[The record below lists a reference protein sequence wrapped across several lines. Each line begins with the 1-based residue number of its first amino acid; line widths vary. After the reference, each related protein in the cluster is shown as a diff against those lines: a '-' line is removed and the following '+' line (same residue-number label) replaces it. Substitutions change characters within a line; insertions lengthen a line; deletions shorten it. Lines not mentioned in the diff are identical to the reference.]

1 MSKKKKNKRSIGM
14 TEGAK
19 NAMNDY
25 GKQVFDHLDSN
36 FRDPND
42 PHNITV
48 QSLSTYFAK
57 EGFKKGY
64 DYGKREERAK
74 VFNIQERIKDF
85 RDEMRPICKKYGIDF
100 RNSYVDMEFSG
111 GTIKFKEQFVGS
123 FHDMM
128 EAYVNEMIAPLP
140 TE

>member
-1 MSKKKKNKRSIGM
+1 MSKKRKKRNISM

-25 GKQVFDHLDSN
+25 GKQVFDQLDRN

-42 PHNITV
+42 PHNIIV
-48 QSLSTYFAK
+48 QSMTTHFAK

-74 VFNIQERIKDF
+74 VFNIKERIEEF
-85 RDEMRPICKKYGIDF
+85 LEEIRPICKKYGIDF
-100 RNSYVDMEFSG
+100 PASYVDMEFNGS
-111 GTIKFKEQFVGS
+111 TIRFKEQFVGS
-123 FHDMM
+123 YNDIM

-140 TE
+140 RQ

>member
-1 MSKKKKNKRSIGM
+1 MSKKRKKRNISM

-25 GKQVFDHLDSN
+25 GKQVFDQLDRN

-42 PHNITV
+42 PHNIIV
-48 QSLSTYFAK
+48 QSMTTHFAK

-74 VFNIQERIKDF
+74 VFNITDRIEEF
-85 RDEMRPICKKYGIDF
+85 LEEIRPICKKYGIDF
-100 RNSYVDMEFSG
+100 PASYVDMEFNGS
-111 GTIKFKEQFVGS
+111 TIRFKEQFVGS
-123 FHDMM
+123 FNDIM

-140 TE
+140 RQ

>member
-1 MSKKKKNKRSIGM
+1 MSKKRKKRIIGM

-36 FRDPND
+36 FRYPND

-48 QSLSTYFAK
+48 QSLSTHFAK

-74 VFNIQERIKDF
+74 VFNIHERIEEF
-85 RDEMRPICKKYGIDF
+85 REEIRPICKKYGIDMPI
-100 RNSYVDMEFSG
+100 SYVDMEFNGS
-111 GTIKFKEQFVGS
+111 TIRFKEQFVGS
-123 FHDMM
+123 FNHMK

-140 TE
+140 RE

>member
-1 MSKKKKNKRSIGM
+1 MSKKRKKRNISM

-25 GKQVFDHLDSN
+25 GKQVFDQLDRN

-42 PHNITV
+42 PHNIIV
-48 QSLSTYFAK
+48 QSMTTHFAK

-74 VFNIQERIKDF
+74 VFNIKERIEEF
-85 RDEMRPICKKYGIDF
+85 LEEIRPIFKKYGIDF
-100 RNSYVDMEFSG
+100 PASYVDMEFNGS
-111 GTIKFKEQFVGS
+111 TIRFKEQFVGS
-123 FHDMM
+123 FNDIM

-140 TE
+140 RQ

>member
-1 MSKKKKNKRSIGM
+1 MSKKRKKRNISM

-25 GKQVFDHLDSN
+25 GKQVFDQLDRN

-42 PHNITV
+42 PHNIIV
-48 QSLSTYFAK
+48 QSMTTHFAK

-74 VFNIQERIKDF
+74 EFN
-85 RDEMRPICKKYGIDF
+85 G
-100 RNSYVDMEFSG
+100 S
-111 GTIKFKEQFVGS
+111 TIRFKEQFVGS
-123 FHDMM
+123 FNDIM

-140 TE
+140 RQ

>member
-1 MSKKKKNKRSIGM
+1 MSKKRKKRIIGM

-36 FRDPND
+36 FRYPND

-48 QSLSTYFAK
+48 QSLSTHFAK

-74 VFNIQERIKDF
+74 VFNIKERIEEF
-85 RDEMRPICKKYGIDF
+85 IEEIRPICKKYGIDCPA
-100 RNSYVDMEFSG
+100 SYVDMEFNGS
-111 GTIKFKEQFVGS
+111 TIRFKEQFVGS
-123 FHDMM
+123 FNDMM
-128 EAYVNEMIAPLP
+128 KAYVNEMIAPLP
-140 TE
+140 RE

>member
-1 MSKKKKNKRSIGM
+1 MSKKRKKRNISM

-25 GKQVFDHLDSN
+25 GKQVFDQLDRN

-42 PHNITV
+42 PHNIIV
-48 QSLSTYFAK
+48 QSMTTHFAK

-74 VFNIQERIKDF
+74 VFNITDRIEEF
-85 RDEMRPICKKYGIDF
+85 LEEIRPICKKYGIDIPD
-100 RNSYVDMEFSG
+100 SYVDMEFNGS
-111 GTIKFKEQFVGS
+111 TIRFKEQFVGS
-123 FHDMM
+123 FNDIM
-128 EAYVNEMIAPLP
+128 EAYVNEMIAPLSRQ
-140 TE
+140 

>member
-1 MSKKKKNKRSIGM
+1 MSKKRKKRSIGM

-25 GKQVFDHLDSN
+25 GKQVFDNLDRN

-42 PHNITV
+42 PHNITL
-48 QSLSTYFAK
+48 QSVSTHFAK

-74 VFNIQERIKDF
+74 EFNIYERIQDF
-85 RDEMRPICKKYGIDF
+85 RDEMLPICKKYGIDF
-100 RNSYVDMEFSG
+100 LDSYIDLEYNGSI
-111 GTIKFKEQFVGS
+111 IKFKEEFSGS
-123 FHDMM
+123 LHDMK
-128 EAYVNEMIAPLP
+128 EAYVKEMIAPIP
-140 TE
+140 SE